1 MMARRID
8 FIFLS
13 YQFEPNM
20 IKEPDLVFNQPTEGI
35 FASDHFG
42 IRVVLDRLPDQDQK
56 AR

>member
-1 MMARRID
+1 MARRID

-20 IKEPDLVFNQPTEGI
+20 IKGSDSVFNQPTEGL

-42 IRVVLDRLPDQDQK
+42 IRVVLDRSPDQDKK